1 MVKKIA
7 ILACALTV
15 LFVVCGGK
23 PKPEE
28 KPVLPAFVAAV
39 EPIDSI
45 CVACIARTGPYS
57 GAGSAMG
64 ELMGWIGKNQ
74 IVPAGPPF
82 GIYFDDPTKVKPESA
97 RYEICVPVAVG
108 TKGDKAVTV
117 KKLDPISAAVATH
130 VGPYEKVGE
139 TYGKLMTWIAENKYI
154 PSGPPREYYLNDP
167 SQVPAES
174 LKTKIV
180 MPVISLL
187 SRGR

>member
-15 LFVVCGGK
+15 LFVVCSGK

-45 CVACIARTGPYS
+45 CVASIARTGPYTE
-57 GAGSAMG
+57 AGSAMG
-64 ELMGWIGKNQ
+64 ELMGWIGKNK
-74 IVPAGPPF
+74 IVPAGPLF
-82 GIYFDDPTKVKPESA
+82 GIYYDDPTKVKPESA
-97 RYEICVPVAVG
+97 RYEICVPVTAG
-108 TKGDKAVTV
+108 TKSDQAVKV
-117 KKLDPISAAVATH
+117 KTLDPISAAVAIH
-130 VGPYEKVGE
+130 IGPYEKVGE
-139 TYGKLMTWIAENKYI
+139 TYGKLMTWITDNKYL

-167 SQVPAES
+167 TQVPAES

-180 MPVISLL
+180 MPVKPAVTK
-187 SRGR
+187 

>member
-23 PKPEE
+23 PKSEG
-28 KPVLPAFVAAV
+28 KPVLPAFIATV
-39 EPIDSI
+39 EPIDSMY
-45 CVACIARTGPYS
+45 VASLARIGPYS

-64 ELMGWIGKNQ
+64 ELMDWIGKNQ

-82 GIYFDDPTKVKPESA
+82 GIYYDDPTKVKPEST
-97 RYEICVPVAVG
+97 RYEICVPVAFG
-108 TKGDKAVTV
+108 TKGDKAVKV
-117 KKLDPISAAVATH
+117 KKLDPISAAVTMH

-139 TYGKLMTWIAENKYI
+139 TYGKLVTWIMENAYV
-154 PSGPPREYYLNDP
+154 PSGPPREYYLVDP
-167 SQVPAES
+167 MKVSAES

-180 MPVISLL
+180 MPVMST
-187 SRGR
+187 SRRP